1 MSDIKDEAQRLVD
14 EAGIKMIPHIRR
26 NPLIL
31 GGMFVELTRSLFS
44 FEENLYPPAITWSA
58 TNEKDH
64 LFIDPAYKWD
74 PENIDRTP
82 AIYVDIGD
90 MQISSEPVK
99 GIGSH
104 GTHFDLKEGVDYRED
119 VVGTSVVWAHVG
131 DTRAECLLYQGITY
145 DLIAGLSFAIKRDF
159 CLEKFD
165 VRAILKPKLQSDQPR
180 TYVAEVQ
187 ATMQFREPYAL
198 KREAPKL
205 KQITVEAAARTVDQ
219 TFNLVK

>member
-1 MSDIKDEAQRLVD
+1 MSDVRQEAQRLVD
-14 EAGIKMIPHIRR
+14 EASVKMIPNIRR
-26 NPLIL
+26 TPLIL
-31 GGMFVELTRSLFS
+31 CGMFVELTRSLYS
-44 FEENLYPPAITWSA
+44 FEENLYPPARTWSA

-74 PENIDRTP
+74 PENTDRMP
-82 AIYVDIGD
+82 AVYVDVGD
-90 MQISSEPVK
+90 IQMSAKPVQ

-104 GTHFDLKEGVDYRED
+104 GVHFDLKEGTDYRQD
-119 VVGTSVVWAHVG
+119 MAGTSIVWAHLC

-159 CLEKFD
+159 CLENFG

-187 ATMQFREPYAL
+187 ATLQWRESYAL
-198 KREAPKL
+198 KRETPKL
-205 KQITVEAAARTVDQ
+205 KQITVEAAASTVDQ

>member
-1 MSDIKDEAQRLVD
+1 MSEERIEAQRLVD
-14 EAGIKMIPHIRR
+14 EAGVKMISNIRR
-26 NPLIL
+26 TPMIL
-31 GGMFVELTRSLFS
+31 CGMFVELTRSLYS
-44 FEENLYPPAITWSA
+44 FDENLFPPARTWSP

-64 LFIDPAYKWD
+64 LFVEPAYKWD
-74 PENIDRTP
+74 PENIDRMP
-82 AIYVDIGD
+82 AIYVDMGD
-90 MQISSEPVK
+90 LQLSADPIK

-104 GTHFDLKEGVDYRED
+104 GVHFDLKEGVDYREH
-119 VVGTSVVWAHVG
+119 VAGTSVVWAHVC
-131 DTRAECLLYQGITY
+131 DTRGECLLYQGITY

-187 ATMQFREPYAL
+187 ATLQFREPYAL
-198 KREAPKL
+198 KRETPKL
-205 KQITVEAAARTVDQ
+205 KQISVEAAARTVDQ